1 MKSYALPLTLSL
13 GLFALGA
20 CGDSAPTGDDPTGD
34 AGGSDARTIIDA
46 SSPPPD
52 EDGAVADGGPKPDGK
67 QLTAGEIEILSTLV
81 DGTIIFQ
88 RYDAKISLEAIAP
101 TGGTPTVIAPDIL
114 LEGEDTDDVV
124 SVVGGVVGLWTGVD
138 ADTGIGK
145 LSVWSKANGLKEAA
159 AASPI
164 YEVDSSDDGSRV
176 AFVREMGAEFQLVTS
191 PST

>member
-1 MKSYALPLTLSL
+1 M
-13 GLFALGA
+13 
-20 CGDSAPTGDDPTGD
+20 
-34 AGGSDARTIIDA
+34 
-46 SSPPPD
+46 
-52 EDGAVADGGPKPDGK
+52 
-67 QLTAGEIEILSTLV
+67 
-81 DGTIIFQ
+81 
-88 RYDAKISLEAIAP
+88 
-101 TGGTPTVIAPDIL
+101 IAPDIL

-159 AASPI
+159 AALPI

-191 PST
+191 PSTFAAGSITVSRMRSGTAAMRTRVPRSTGSWAEPLLVDVYGCGDHGNRTAHRTGGHHPPDRHGPRAVLSLDQWRR